1 MYLDKIR
8 AVLYHRV
15 KTARICYLLLFF
27 SGLWQ
32 YSGRFGD
39 HGSRS
44 SQKLRSVSSIC
55 FGISVRRYSKYS
67 YGLRLFTLVVSA
79 ILYILIRI
87 KRKDRVYSAICPR
100 NISSCSLPDG
110 FAQFWINKI
119 FTELCILH
127 NNIDKLVNILIM
139 MNKNWI
145 DIVQM

>member
-67 YGLRLFTLVVSA
+67 YGFRLFALAVSA
-79 ILYILIRI
+79 MLYMMALDFAPAMVSIITQFFFPIQKPRI
-87 KRKDRVYSAICPR
+87 DCSAALLSIETSPSSR
-100 NISSCSLPDG
+100 NTFRYFSWLR
-110 FAQFWINKI
+110 QY
-119 FTELCILH
+119 
-127 NNIDKLVNILIM
+127 
-139 MNKNWI
+139 MNPS
-145 DIVQM
+145 